1 MNGSLSDKKIE
12 KKEWK
17 IHSLI
22 SLQPYKSILD
32 YVSDYVSDSGSTP
45 VSVAVDAD
53 GSE

>member
-32 YVSDYVSDSGSTP
+32 YVSDSGSIS
-45 VSVAVDAD
+45 VSIAVDAD